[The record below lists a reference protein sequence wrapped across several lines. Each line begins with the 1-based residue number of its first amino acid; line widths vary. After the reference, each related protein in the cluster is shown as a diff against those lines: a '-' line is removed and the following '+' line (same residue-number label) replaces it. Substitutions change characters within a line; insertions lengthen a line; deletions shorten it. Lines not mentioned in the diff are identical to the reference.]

1 MNSYP
6 SDESIR
12 PEEQPNLISEID
24 SKGISIT
31 PTESTPQLDVRSE
44 SGTITVLTDGG
55 SKPAIRIQNRLR
67 ILQEARKRKQC
78 HEARW
83 RKHHNENVNKLMMHM
98 MDHAKKSSKV
108 YLKNLY
114 ECFNRGEGQL
124 FNLFPILLNP
134 VLILDSR
141 FLGDTYIWGVNSM
154 HFSIFFYVGCFSGG
168 GGIWDFF
175 WGGGGIPPGES
186 WK

>member
-1 MNSYP
+1 MDGKFKGTSFGKARSPMNPYP

-24 SKGISIT
+24 SEGISIT

-55 SKPAIRIQNRLR
+55 SKPAIQIQNRIRMLK
-67 ILQEARKRKQC
+67 EARKRRQ
-78 HEARW
+78 HQEARW
-83 RKHHNENVNKLMMHM
+83 RKQNRESACKLMRHM
-98 MDHAKKSSKV
+98 LEHAKTSSKV

-124 FNLFPILLNP
+124 FNLFQILLNP

-141 FLGDTYIWGVNSM
+141 FWGDTYI
-154 HFSIFFYVGCFSGG
+154 
-168 GGIWDFF
+168 
-175 WGGGGIPPGES
+175 
-186 WK
+186 